1 MQRDGLRA
9 HRQRECGRNGGQEQP
24 AFHLVSPSIECFY
37 LTAML
42 FRRARVEPASP
53 NAEKI
58 LPDNSR
64 YRRFFD
70 RQRQSRRGRWRCRW
84 YFRGDPGLP
93 QACVA
98 RRACGLLSIGID
110 GYRPERRLPLE
121 DGLEK
126 ASAAVVVLHL
136 FA

>member
-70 RQRQSRRGRWRCRW
+70 RQRQSRRVDGAVVGISGSTRA
-84 YFRGDPGLP
+84 YL
-93 QACVA
+93 
-98 RRACGLLSIGID
+98 RRALHAEPCGLLSIGID
-110 GYRPERRLPLE
+110 GYRPERRLLLE
-121 DGLEK
+121 
-126 ASAAVVVLHL
+126 
-136 FA
+136 